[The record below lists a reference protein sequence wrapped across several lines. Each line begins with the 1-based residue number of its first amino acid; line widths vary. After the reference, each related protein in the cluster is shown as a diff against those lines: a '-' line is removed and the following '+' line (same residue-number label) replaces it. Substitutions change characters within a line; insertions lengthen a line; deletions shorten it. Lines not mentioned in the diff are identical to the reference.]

1 MGGGQA
7 GRSAKISK
15 THEHMDLISILHDMG
30 VRSQGWAVC
39 IALAATVVCAALVY
53 LAIRKPMAW
62 AVMRIVR
69 RTRYQWDDLM
79 FDRGFF
85 IRLGLLAAPI
95 VIRIGLAGIDWK
107 PVAVISRLVNVWIV
121 VAAVLLVSEILNGLN
136 RIYESYSVSK
146 DRPIKVFIQVVM
158 VFFWCAAAIVVV
170 GIFTDQSIT
179 ALLAGLTAFAA
190 VLMLIFKDPILGF
203 AAGVQLSANHMLR
216 TGDWIV
222 MSGSGAATDGTV
234 LEINLTTVKV
244 QNWDMTIT
252 TIPTYRLVSESFT
265 NWRGMEESQGRRIKR
280 SVSIDVSTIHYL
292 SEQELETLKKSAL
305 LSGYIERK
313 VAELQQFNA
322 HRGAL
327 LDERRL
333 TNVGMFRQYLEEWLA
348 RHPDINLDMTHM
360 VRQLQPTPTGLPLEI
375 YCFTRQQEWVSY
387 ERVQDDI
394 FDHVFAVIGL
404 FGLRAFQYAADT
416 VEAEPQGAPSR

>member
-234 LEINLTTVKV
+234 LEIAC
-244 QNWDMTIT
+244 
-252 TIPTYRLVSESFT
+252 S
-265 NWRGMEESQGRRIKR
+265 
-280 SVSIDVSTIHYL
+280 SIN
-292 SEQELETLKKSAL
+292 K
-305 LSGYIERK
+305 
-313 VAELQQFNA
+313 
-322 HRGAL
+322 
-327 LDERRL
+327 
-333 TNVGMFRQYLEEWLA
+333 
-348 RHPDINLDMTHM
+348 
-360 VRQLQPTPTGLPLEI
+360 
-375 YCFTRQQEWVSY
+375 
-387 ERVQDDI
+387 
-394 FDHVFAVIGL
+394 
-404 FGLRAFQYAADT
+404 AF
-416 VEAEPQGAPSR
+416 P